1 MAEEVVPKVEELAI
15 AGKLTGT
22 LEQLR
27 EKLSSLPF
35 YSIKLDADSLT
46 MLRVESRNIRK
57 EPFLFY
63 IITFRPEGISVV
75 YSVAQDTSEKIR
87 KVTIIRNLMSVLSIA
102 NEYYKVDETK
112 LFQYVDSG
120 IDELLNSLSESY
132 SSIFNKYDALL
143 SEYRELKRQNL
154 ELSASNR
161 NLTIQ
166 ASQLSDE
173 NKKLTAELNA
183 LKTFSDES
191 LMAMIEDWI
200 IAHNNSIDIN
210 DFSSNYKVPQP
221 RVEQILD
228 KMVSLGYIELKS

>member
-1 MAEEVVPKVEELAI
+1 MAEEVLPKVEELAL
-15 AGKLTGT
+15 AGKLVGT
-22 LEQLR
+22 FEQMR
-27 EKLSSLPF
+27 DKLSALPF
-35 YSIKLDADSLT
+35 YSIKLDSNSLT
-46 MLRVESRNIRK
+46 LLRVESRNIRK

-63 IITFRPEGISVV
+63 IITFQPEGVSIV
-75 YSVAQDTSEKIR
+75 YSIAQDTSEKIR
-87 KVTIIRNLMSVLSIA
+87 KLTIIKNLMSVLSIV
-102 NEYYKVDETK
+102 NDYYKVDETK

-120 IDELLNSLSESY
+120 IEDMLNSLSEGY
-132 SSIFNKYDALL
+132 SSIFNKYDALVA
-143 SEYRELKRQNL
+143 EYRELKRQNL
-154 ELSASNR
+154 ELAASNR

-166 ASQLSDE
+166 ASQLSDD

-200 IAHNNSIDIN
+200 IAHNNSIDVN
-210 DFSSNYKVPQP
+210 EFANNYKIPPP